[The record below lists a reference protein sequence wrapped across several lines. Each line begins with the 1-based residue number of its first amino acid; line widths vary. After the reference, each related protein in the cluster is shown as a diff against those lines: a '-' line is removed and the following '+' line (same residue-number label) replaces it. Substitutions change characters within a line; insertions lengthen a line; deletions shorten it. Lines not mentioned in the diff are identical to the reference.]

1 MTRCY
6 SGSAAELV
14 YHLSCLYTLSSTL
27 DKIEE
32 KPASRSSK
40 ETVQTGEQLLIM
52 MLRQV
57 LTVRRL
63 SMLLVSL
70 RRMS

>member
-1 MTRCY
+1 MARCY
-6 SGSAAELV
+6 SGSATELV

-27 DKIEE
+27 DKIE
-32 KPASRSSK
+32 KRASRSSK

-57 LTVRRL
+57 LTRCGV
-63 SMLLVSL
+63 
-70 RRMS
+70 